1 MNEYY
6 AAGIGDL
13 MKAANLIREAER
25 SLAHRFQEVEE
36 TAYRNQARVLE
47 AFREFRVREFH
58 FHPSSGYGYSD
69 AGREVLE
76 SLYARIFGSPDAL
89 VRPQLVSGTH
99 AIASCM
105 SALLQPGD
113 ELLSAAADPYDTL
126 ANVIKGNSPKSLA
139 ARGINYTGIALT
151 DRAGVDINAL
161 AGAVGEKTRMVLVQ
175 RSRGYQLRPAIQ
187 LKDIKRIIET
197 VKGKNPDTIILVD
210 NCYGEFVSD
219 HEPPVLG
226 ADLSAG
232 SLIKNPGG
240 GLAVNGG
247 YICGS
252 AQLVEEISW
261 HITAPGLGKEL
272 GSIPFDKRYL
282 FMGLFQAPH
291 VVLQALKGAMLLAF
305 VFAEN
310 GFTVSPGWDEIRS
323 DIVQAVRLKD
333 AAQVQRFCQLVQRYS
348 PVDSDVTL
356 EYGVLPGYSDG
367 VVMAAGT
374 FIQGSSIE
382 LSCDAPLREPYCAF
396 LQGGLSYQH
405 CRYVIEQLVR
415 EFII

>member
-1 MNEYY
+1 MN
-6 AAGIGDL
+6 AVQ
-13 MKAANLIREAER
+13 MIRNAEK
-25 SLAHRFQEVEE
+25 SLTHRFQEAEE
-36 TAYRNQARVLE
+36 TAYSNQARVLE

-76 SLYARIFGSPDAL
+76 NLYARIFASPDAL

-99 AIASCM
+99 AIASCL

-126 ANVIKGNSPKSLA
+126 ANVIKGKGRKSLA
-139 ARGINYTGIALT
+139 ARGINYACVALT
-151 DRAGVDINAL
+151 DRDGIDIGGIAR
-161 AGAVGEKTRMVLVQ
+161 AVGAQTRMVLVQ
-175 RSRGYQLRPAIQ
+175 RSRGYQLRPAIS
-187 LKDIKRIIET
+187 LEDIKRIIEAVKAQNPAT
-197 VKGKNPDTIILVD
+197 VILVD
-210 NCYGEFVSD
+210 NCYGEFVAD
-219 HEPPVLG
+219 HEPPSLG
-226 ADLSAG
+226 ADLTAG

-252 AQLVEEISW
+252 AELVEEIAW
-261 HITAPGLGKEL
+261 HLTAPGLGKEL

-291 VVLQALKGAMLLAF
+291 VVLQALKGAMLLAL

-310 GFTVSPGWDEIRS
+310 GFRVSPGWDESRS
-323 DIVQAVRLKD
+323 DIVQAVHLQD
-333 AAQVQRFCQLVQRYS
+333 AGQVQRFCQLVQRYS

-356 EYGVLPGYSDG
+356 EYGALPGYSDG

-415 EFII
+415 EFISG

>member
-1 MNEYY
+1 MDVAE
-6 AAGIGDL
+6 
-13 MKAANLIREAER
+13 MIRNAEK
-25 SLAHRFQEVEE
+25 SLALRFQAAEE
-36 TAYRNQARVLE
+36 TAYSNQARVLE
-47 AFREFRVREFH
+47 AFHEFRVREFH

-76 SLYARIFGSPDAL
+76 NLYARIFETPDAL

-105 SALLQPGD
+105 TALLQPGD
-113 ELLSAAADPYDTL
+113 ELLSAAAAPYDTL
-126 ANVIKGNSPKSLA
+126 ANVIKGKGHKSLV
-139 ARGINYTGIALT
+139 ARGIDYASIALT
-151 DRAGVDINAL
+151 DRDRVDIDAL
-161 AGAVGEKTRMVLVQ
+161 ARAVGEKTRMVLVQ
-175 RSRGYQLRPAIQ
+175 RSRGYQLRPAIP
-187 LKDIKRIIET
+187 LEDIKRIVT
-197 VKGKNPDTIILVD
+197 AVKGNNPNTIILVD
-210 NCYGEFVSD
+210 NCYGEFVAD
-219 HEPPVLG
+219 YEPPSLG
-226 ADLSAG
+226 ADLTAG

-252 AQLVEEISW
+252 AELVEEIAW

-282 FMGLFQAPH
+282 FMGLFLAPH
-291 VVLQALKGAMLLAF
+291 VVLQALKGAMLLAY

-310 GFTVSPGWDEIRS
+310 GFIVSPAWDETRS
-323 DIVQAVRLKD
+323 DIVQAIRLQD
-333 AAQVQRFCQLVQRYS
+333 AGQVQRFCQLVQRYS

-356 EYGVLPGYSDG
+356 EYGALPGYSDG

-405 CRYVIEQLVR
+405 CRYVVEQLVR
-415 EFII
+415 EFIVQ

>member
-1 MNEYY
+1 MN
-6 AAGIGDL
+6 AAEI
-13 MKAANLIREAER
+13 IRNAER
-25 SLAHRFQEVEE
+25 RLTQYFQEAEE
-36 TAYRNQARVLE
+36 TAYKNQARVLE
-47 AFREFRVREFH
+47 AFRELRVREFH

-76 SLYARIFGSPDAL
+76 NLYARIFASEDAL

-126 ANVIKGNSPKSLA
+126 AGVIKGKGHKSLVD
-139 ARGINYTGIALT
+139 RGIKYAGIALT
-151 DRAGVDINAL
+151 ERGKVDID
-161 AGAVGEKTRMVLVQ
+161 GIGRAVGEKTRIILVQ
-175 RSRGYQLRPAIQ
+175 RSRGYQIRGSISLAEIKQ
-187 LKDIKRIIET
+187 IVDAVKD
-197 VKGKNPDTIILVD
+197 KNPDAIVLVD
-210 NCYGEFVSD
+210 NCYGEFVAG
-219 HEPPVLG
+219 HEPPSLG
-226 ADLSAG
+226 ADLTAG

-252 AQLVEEISW
+252 AGLVEEIAW
-261 HITAPGLGKEL
+261 HLTAPGLGKEL
-272 GSIPFDKRYL
+272 GSIPFDKRYM

-291 VVLQALKGAMLLAF
+291 VVLQALKGAMLLAY

-310 GFTVSPGWDEIRS
+310 GFQVSPGWNEKRS
-323 DIVQAVRLKD
+323 DIVQAIHLKD

-348 PVDSDVTL
+348 PVDSDVIL
-356 EYGVLPGYSDG
+356 EYGALPGYSDG

-396 LQGGLSYQH
+396 LQGGLNYQH
-405 CRYVIEQLVR
+405 CRYVITRLVE
-415 EFII
+415 EFILK

>member
-1 MNEYY
+1 MN
-6 AAGIGDL
+6 AAQI
-13 MKAANLIREAER
+13 IRNAER
-25 SLAHRFQEVEE
+25 NLAYRFQEAEE
-36 TAYRNQARVLE
+36 TAYINQARVLE
-47 AFREFRVREFH
+47 AFREMRVREFH

-76 SLYARIFGSPDAL
+76 NLYASIFASPDAL

-126 ANVIKGNSPKSLA
+126 ANVIKGKSHKSLV
-139 ARGINYTGIALT
+139 ARGIHYAGIALT
-151 DRAGVDINAL
+151 DRDKVDIDGVAR
-161 AGAVGEKTRMVLVQ
+161 AVGVKTRMVLVQ
-175 RSRGYQLRPAIQ
+175 RSRGYQLRPAIP
-187 LKDIKRIIET
+187 LEDIKLIIEAI
-197 VKGKNPDTIILVD
+197 KGKNPNTIVLVD
-210 NCYGEFVSD
+210 NCYGEFVAGY
-219 HEPPVLG
+219 EPPSLG
-226 ADLSAG
+226 ADLTAG

-252 AQLVEEISW
+252 AELVEEVAW

-291 VVLQALKGAMLLAF
+291 IVLQAIKGAMLLAL

-310 GFTVSPGWDEIRS
+310 GFSVSPGWDESRS
-323 DIVQAVRLKD
+323 DIVQAIHLKD
-333 AAQVQRFCQLVQRYS
+333 AGQVQRFCQIVQRYS
-348 PVDSDVTL
+348 PIDSDVTL
-356 EYGVLPGYSDG
+356 EYAPLPGYSDG

>member
-1 MNEYY
+1 MN
-6 AAGIGDL
+6 AAQI
-13 MKAANLIREAER
+13 IRNAER
-25 SLAHRFQEVEE
+25 NLAYRFQEAEE
-36 TAYRNQARVLE
+36 TAYVNQARVLE
-47 AFREFRVREFH
+47 AFREMRVGEFH

-69 AGREVLE
+69 AGREALE
-76 SLYARIFGSPDAL
+76 NLYARIFASPDAL

-126 ANVIKGNSPKSLA
+126 ANVIKGKSHKSLV
-139 ARGINYTGIALT
+139 ARGIRYASIALT
-151 DRAGVDINAL
+151 DRDKVDIDGVAR
-161 AGAVGEKTRMVLVQ
+161 AVGAKTRMVLVQ
-175 RSRGYQLRPAIQ
+175 RSRGYQLRPAIP
-187 LKDIKRIIET
+187 LEDIKKIIDAVKNQNPAT
-197 VKGKNPDTIILVD
+197 VVLVD
-210 NCYGEFVSD
+210 NCYGEFVAGY
-219 HEPPVLG
+219 EPSSLG
-226 ADLSAG
+226 ADLTAG

-252 AQLVEEISW
+252 AGLVEEIAW

-333 AAQVQRFCQLVQRYS
+333 AAQIQRFCQIVQRYS

-356 EYGVLPGYSDG
+356 EYAPLPGYSDE